1 MLTPAQFE
9 DIMEEYRDRKSNTD
23 RFAEKSDIQR
33 KALKDVEYILK
44 QFGYDSG
51 SEIFMEV
58 MK

>member
-1 MLTPAQFE
+1 MITPAQFE
-9 DIMEEYRDRKSNTD
+9 DIMEDYQIRMKN
-23 RFAEKSDIQR
+23 EKNNREDIQR

-51 SEIFMEV
+51 AEIFMEV